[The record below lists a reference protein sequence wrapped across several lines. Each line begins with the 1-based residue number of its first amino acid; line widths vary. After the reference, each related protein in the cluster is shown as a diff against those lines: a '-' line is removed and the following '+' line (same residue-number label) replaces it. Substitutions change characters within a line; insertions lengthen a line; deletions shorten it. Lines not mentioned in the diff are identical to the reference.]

1 MAGRRT
7 LWYVV
12 NIKSRGI
19 QTPQRYI
26 EAFEHLNES
35 DPLILLKGNRYI
47 SIESLQR
54 SNYLEENGRYSR
66 ALFLKLSAYDI
77 INPDAFYN
85 RRSRENVSLQWDPDL
100 TANKKDIEIIFVPSV
115 HKLAFKKSSPISLK
129 SVLKYFSEALKEVE
143 GEGSFDVDVVKSH
156 DIIQRILTS
165 YEIFKVKADISYSN
179 ADRSGGFRHLL
190 DDKLRGVN
198 AQRTKILFEGSK
210 YQPLQSGEDGMLEAV
225 VGISENNGS
234 VVAKVRETVNS
245 RVQVI
250 NTDKYPLNMEVN
262 TINREDVNTDVYNEL
277 KTRFGNNT
285 EIQNEQG

>member
-26 EAFEHLNES
+26 EAFEHLNEL
-35 DPLILLKGNRYI
+35 DPLILIKGNRYI
-47 SIESLQR
+47 SIESLQK

-77 INPDAFYN
+77 VNPDAFYN

-129 SVLKYFSEALKEVE
+129 SVLKYFSEALTEVE

-165 YEIFKVKADISYSN
+165 YEIFKMEADISYSN
-179 ADRSGGFRHLL
+179 ADRSGGFRRLL

-198 AQRTKILFEGSK
+198 AQRTKISFEGSK

-225 VGISENNGS
+225 VNISENNGT
-234 VVAKVRETVNS
+234 VVAKIRETADS
-245 RVQVI
+245 KIQII
-250 NTDKYPLNMEVN
+250 NTQKYPLNMVVN